1 MLLIIMEYNLI
12 RKYGIIYEL
21 TSTNIL
27 ITFYNINVYKI
38 KDVLLKYWS
47 QRGLC

>member
-27 ITFYNINVYKI
+27 ITFYINVYKE
-38 KDVLLKYWS
+38 KDVL
-47 QRGLC
+47 